1 MEGIDFQ
8 LVFDLDR
15 VKCRGPGPRSMATI
29 KSEEFDGRVAEIYDC
44 IAGSKEALVDA
55 KDQINNL

>member
-1 MEGIDFQ
+1 
-8 LVFDLDR
+8 
-15 VKCRGPGPRSMATI
+15 MATI

-55 KDQINNL
+55 KDRDQQPLRTKSGS